1 MDFADQNE
9 TLRALSR
16 TLYGESLT
24 LEIVDPR
31 ALRLLAKNA
40 RVLSKDTFQQLTANI
55 RRDKRLSSVP
65 LCYRASDGVL
75 DVLSGNHRVSAG
87 IEAGVEHILVMVI
100 EEDLSVSQR
109 IAIQLSHNALVGS
122 DDPTVLAELWAE
134 IEDVEAKLYAG
145 LSSDLVEKLEKIE
158 LVGFTTPQV
167 YTRTLTLAF
176 VDSEAE
182 HFNAVLEQ
190 LEALP
195 AKEVYLADLRHFDR
209 FFDLLEAAKKRFDV
223 RNVSLTLLKLM
234 DLCEEA
240 LAHEPSTDKE
250 ASA

>member
-122 DDPTVLAELWAE
+122 DDPTE
-134 IEDVEAKLYAG
+134 IG
-145 LSSDLVEKLEKIE
+145 
-158 LVGFTTPQV
+158 
-167 YTRTLTLAF
+167 R
-176 VDSEAE
+176 
-182 HFNAVLEQ
+182 
-190 LEALP
+190 
-195 AKEVYLADLRHFDR
+195 
-209 FFDLLEAAKKRFDV
+209 
-223 RNVSLTLLKLM
+223 
-234 DLCEEA
+234 
-240 LAHEPSTDKE
+240 AHV
-250 ASA
+250 